1 MKLFEQITTILS
13 KGYNALDNNDK
24 RKLIEIQ
31 DQLYQEKASKS
42 EVILVKGQ
50 EIKWIEAIRTLAL
63 KEEKGDDGKKK
74 YTEVQIDSIIY
85 QETATLQTDIN
96 VAKFEKEKL
105 EWKIDSL
112 DKYITALRDKINTSI
127 QKWEAQRWESIW
139 TIASDMN

>member
-24 RKLIEIQ
+24 WKLIEIQ